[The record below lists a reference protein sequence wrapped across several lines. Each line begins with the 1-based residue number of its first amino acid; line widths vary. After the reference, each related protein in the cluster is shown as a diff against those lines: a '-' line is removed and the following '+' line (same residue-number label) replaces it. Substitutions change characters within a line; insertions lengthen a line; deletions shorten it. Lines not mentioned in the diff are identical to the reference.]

1 MSHHIIVVIQARA
14 GSTRLKDKMLLNLHG
29 YPIIEWVFT
38 RVSDSKLIN
47 GLIVSI
53 PDTSENDALAAFIEE
68 KQISIFRG
76 DESHVLK
83 RVYLAA
89 KKECA
94 THIVRVCADNPLIDP
109 EAIDDLIS
117 FYFKNQPCD
126 YAYNHIPKNNRYPD
140 GLGAE
145 IVSMDILEGLLKNA
159 NTVAHKEHM
168 FNYIWDHS
176 KDFNIQTF
184 DPPNELIAE
193 PSIKLDVDTMEDYK
207 YLNSLPIDVSMN
219 SIDLVEI
226 VKNKRL
232 D

>member
-1 MSHHIIVVIQARA
+1 MNKQIIVVIQARI
-14 GSTRLKDKMLLNLHG
+14 GSTRLKNKMLLKLHG

-38 RVSDSKLIN
+38 RVTHSKLIN

-53 PDTSENDALAAFIEE
+53 PDTSENDELAAFIEE
-68 KQISIFRG
+68 KQMNLFRG
-76 DESHVLK
+76 DEANVLS

-89 KKECA
+89 KKMRA

-117 FYFKNQPCD
+117 FYFKHQPCD

-145 IVSMDILEGLLKNA
+145 IVAMDILDDIVKNA
-159 NTVAHKEHM
+159 STDVQTEHM
-168 FNYIWDHS
+168 FNYIWDNP
-176 KDFNIQTF
+176 KEFNIQTF
-184 DPPNELIAE
+184 NPPDDYIAE
-193 PSIKLDVDTMEDYK
+193 PNIKLDVDTMEDYNF
-207 YLNSLPIDVSMN
+207 LNSLPIN
-219 SIDLVEI
+219 LSIKSTDLVEI
-226 VKNKRL
+226 VKKKRL